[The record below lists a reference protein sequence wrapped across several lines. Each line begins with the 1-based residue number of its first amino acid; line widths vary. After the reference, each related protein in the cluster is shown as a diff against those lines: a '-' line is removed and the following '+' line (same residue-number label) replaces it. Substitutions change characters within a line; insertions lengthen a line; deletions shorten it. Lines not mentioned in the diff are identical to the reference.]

1 MSKSTNN
8 RSNSPYDEFSRQDE
22 TYPCPRCEIK
32 TNPRRCAKQCSKHKL
47 WTAIDW
53 INMQYNAR
61 IIRKAER
68 DERIHNAIQKY
79 SQGDDTDGTH
89 SSVCD
94 WHR

>member
-8 RSNSPYDEFSRQDE
+8 RSNSPYDEFSRQE
-22 TYPCPRCEIK
+22 SYPCPRCEIK

-47 WTAIDW
+47 WVAIDW
-53 INMQYNAR
+53 INMQYNAGL
-61 IIRKAER
+61 IRKAER